1 MGGEILLKF
10 REDVPEGGV
19 QEQAFIALSLP
30 TPIVDVYVAA
40 PGPIHG
46 PFTNPNAHAVA
57 EVVAAICTFALGR
70 PVNLPPTVWLA
81 QDEMLADLESRKTET
96 SILTFARKGKPLEI
110 FHLAFLDRHSW
121 DHVRG
126 AVLSYDAALR
136 QQREQV
142 AVILCVAADCLTNPF
157 QPWKAERLTTRLH
170 QFLQRVDAGSPR

>member
-1 MGGEILLKF
+1 
-10 REDVPEGGV
+10 
-19 QEQAFIALSLP
+19 
-30 TPIVDVYVAA
+30 
-40 PGPIHG
+40 
-46 PFTNPNAHAVA
+46 
-57 EVVAAICTFALGR
+57 
-70 PVNLPPTVWLA
+70 
-81 QDEMLADLESRKTET
+81 MLADLESRKTET